1 MARASI
7 GGEVN
12 KVSERRFEDLE
23 VRLAFQEQTL
33 NELNAVV
40 TRQQATIDRLEQRCD
55 ALLERLRSLGEGA
68 GDEAPDE
75 RPPHY

>member
-1 MARASI
+1 M
-7 GGEVN
+7 
-12 KVSERRFEDLE
+12 SERRFEDLE
-23 VRLAFQEQTL
+23 MRLAWQEQTL

-55 ALLERLRSLGEGA
+55 ALLERLRSLGEGPGDDA
-68 GDEAPDE
+68 GDE